1 MCGWGGLVSKSE
13 KPKKEKNKLQQID
26 IFGGTEELNIKR
38 KKEVNPNAVKALKEK
53 DKKKNKDEVKKDK
66 SRSREKEESDAQKK
80 LASMKK
86 KGADKMKLK
95 QAAKR
100 V

>member
-1 MCGWGGLVSKSE
+1 MRDKWRFNDGFK
-13 KPKKEKNKLQQID
+13 
-26 IFGGTEELNIKR
+26 
-38 KKEVNPNAVKALKEK
+38 VNPNAVKALKEK
-53 DKKKNKDEVKKDK
+53 EKKKNKDEVKKDK

-100 V
+100 VWSVYHYVTPMC

>member
-1 MCGWGGLVSKSE
+1 MRDKWRFNDGFK
-13 KPKKEKNKLQQID
+13 
-26 IFGGTEELNIKR
+26 
-38 KKEVNPNAVKALKEK
+38 VNPNAVKALKEK
-53 DKKKNKDEVKKDK
+53 EKKKNKDEVKKDK